1 MRRRFHDLRHVAAFF
16 MLAEGVSLR
25 VVAEVRGH
33 SKGTIASIYDHVMP
47 ELSRSATDRVGTF
60 RWGDS

>member
-33 SKGTIASIYDHVMP
+33 SRGTIASIYDNLMP
-47 ELSRSATDRVGTF
+47 ELSRSATDLV
-60 RWGDS
+60 